1 MPPPKLIATTTG
13 QMHEA
18 NPNSAQEPSSP
29 CIGYCSTSL
38 GDAVCLGCGRS
49 AEEIDRWLL
58 LDENEK
64 YAIWRRINA
73 MDTIRNRR

>member
-1 MPPPKLIATTTG
+1 MTLSDK
-13 QMHEA
+13 
-18 NPNSAQEPSSP
+18 NPSSP

-38 GDAVCLGCGRS
+38 GDVVCKGCGRT

-58 LDENEK
+58 LDDEQIRL
-64 YAIWRRINA
+64 IWDRVNR